1 MLITNSLIVLIS
13 GAIQVYAATT
23 TKGNYLAQVSPTFPK
38 MKAATGVVSSYSS
51 GPYDTSSSLSTAQ
64 LKGYPEPW
72 SSPDTTHPEIQAA
85 YKKINW
91 SKVPKAPVR
100 KQNSNGEW
108 VSNTDGPSDPYCWW
122 SDTLCVKPKVSYLPP
137 DIHECPKK
145 GDWGLTYDD
154 GPFNKIDADEAGA
167 SKENPYAEPVLY
179 NFLAKRNLHAN
190 LFYIGSNVVTYPAA
204 AKRALNNGHQLCVH
218 TWSHPVM
225 TTQSNIKV
233 VAELYWTLKA
243 IKEATGVTP
252 KCWRPPQGDVDDR
265 VRSIAWQMGLRT
277 VLWNQDSNDWNI
289 PDNGNGGTLSS
300 KTVDGYFQ
308 SWINSQ
314 KAGKFKTGLVV
325 LEHELNR
332 MTVNMTMHWLPVLEK
347 TFNIIPALSCNGI
360 TQPYWETN
368 FVYPTEKSGS
378 VPSSTTTSSASTP
391 TSDSSCTAG
400 SYGLG
405 NGDGY
410 KGYCCKDQSDCL
422 DDCIKGQC
430 NGPVN
435 TKTTTK
441 NTPAKTTTTKK
452 DSSPTDTSSCTP
464 GSRGKKRGDGKDGYC
479 CSSSDDCLETCRQ
492 GKCGI

>member
-1 MLITNSLIVLIS
+1 
-13 GAIQVYAATT
+13 
-23 TKGNYLAQVSPTFPK
+23 
-38 MKAATGVVSSYSS
+38 
-51 GPYDTSSSLSTAQ
+51 
-64 LKGYPEPW
+64 
-72 SSPDTTHPEIQAA
+72 
-85 YKKINW
+85 
-91 SKVPKAPVR
+91 
-100 KQNSNGEW
+100 
-108 VSNTDGPSDPYCWW
+108 
-122 SDTLCVKPKVSYLPP
+122 
-137 DIHECPKK
+137 
-145 GDWGLTYDD
+145 
-154 GPFNKIDADEAGA
+154 
-167 SKENPYAEPVLY
+167 
-179 NFLAKRNLHAN
+179 
-190 LFYIGSNVVTYPAA
+190 
-204 AKRALNNGHQLCVH
+204 
-218 TWSHPVM
+218 M

-452 DSSPTDTSSCTP
+452 NSSPTDTSSCTP